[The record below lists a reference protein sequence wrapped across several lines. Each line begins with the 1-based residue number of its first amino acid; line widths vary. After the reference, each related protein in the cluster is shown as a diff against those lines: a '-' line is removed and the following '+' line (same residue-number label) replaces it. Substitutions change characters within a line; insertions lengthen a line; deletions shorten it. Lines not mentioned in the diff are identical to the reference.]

1 MILMGW
7 MGTRDA
13 RTPRHTEAPTPMKNL
28 IRVLALATATV
39 LPAAAFAQG
48 GDKAPAAKPAD
59 DKAAAPADKGAAAPA
74 DTKAADDKGKKHTT
88 TKKSTKPADKD
99 KDKDK
104 PAAAPA
110 K

>member
-1 MILMGW
+1 MQYSAGNG
-7 MGTRDA
+7 GTDK
-13 RTPRHTEAPTPMKNL
+13 PMKNL

-59 DKAAAPADKGAAAPA
+59 DKAAAPADKGMAPPA

-88 TKKSTKPADKD
+88 KKTTKPADKD
-99 KDKDK
+99 KDK
-104 PAAAPA
+104 AAPA
-110 K
+110 PAPAK

>member
-1 MILMGW
+1 
-7 MGTRDA
+7 
-13 RTPRHTEAPTPMKNL
+13 MKNL

-59 DKAAAPADKGAAAPA
+59 DKAAAPADKDKGAAAPA

-88 TKKSTKPADKD
+88 SKKATKPADKD
-99 KDKDK
+99 KDKEK
-104 PAAAPA
+104 AAPA
-110 K
+110 PAK